1 VSGKEKN
8 NIYRYND
15 MRNRMNCERGST
27 SDGSLEKRVVF
38 GLLEDVESN
47 KEVVAKRGRSINRR
61 CWLSWRI
68 EGGRE

>member
-1 VSGKEKN
+1 
-8 NIYRYND
+8 

-27 SDGSLEKRVVF
+27 SDRSLEKRVVF

-47 KEVVAKRGRSINRR
+47 KEVVANGNRSINRR

>member
-1 VSGKEKN
+1 MSGKEKN

-38 GLLEDVESN
+38 DLLEGVVSN
-47 KEVVAKRGRSINRR
+47 KEAVVNGDRSINGDVG
-61 CWLSWRI
+61 CP
-68 EGGRE
+68 

>member
-1 VSGKEKN
+1 MSGKEKN

-47 KEVVAKRGRSINRR
+47 KVVVNGSRSING
-61 CWLSWRI
+61 CWLSLRI
-68 EGGRE
+68 ESGRE

>member
-1 VSGKEKN
+1 MKVEQVDECPERKKN

-38 GLLEDVESN
+38 GLLEGVVSN
-47 KEVVAKRGRSINRR
+47 KEVVVNGDRSINGDVG
-61 CWLSWRI
+61 CP
-68 EGGRE
+68 

>member
-1 VSGKEKN
+1 MSGKEKN

-38 GLLEDVESN
+38 DLLEGVVSN
-47 KEVVAKRGRSINRR
+47 KDVVVNGDRSIN
-61 CWLSWRI
+61 
-68 EGGRE
+68 GGVGCP

>member
-1 VSGKEKN
+1 
-8 NIYRYND
+8 

-47 KEVVAKRGRSINRR
+47 KEVVANGNRSINRR
-61 CWLSWRI
+61 CWLSCRI

>member
-15 MRNRMNCERGST
+15 MGNRMNFERGST

-47 KEVVAKRGRSINRR
+47 KEVVANGSRSINEDVG
-61 CWLSWRI
+61 CPGRI
-68 EGGRE
+68 EGSRE

>member
-1 VSGKEKN
+1 
-8 NIYRYND
+8 

-27 SDGSLEKRVVF
+27 SDGSLEKRVLF

-47 KEVVAKRGRSINRR
+47 KVVVNGSRSING
-61 CWLSWRI
+61 CWLSLRI